1 MDKEETE
8 GVCFSSDGRLK
19 NYLLLLDGEFLHF
32 MGGCGRV
39 AGHLAL
45 KHYVPLKNLGARL
58 TNSKTGEVQ

>member
-1 MDKEETE
+1 MDQEETV

-19 NYLLLLDGEFLHF
+19 NYLLPLDGEFPHF

-45 KHYVPLKNLGARL
+45 KHYVPVKNLGA
-58 TNSKTGEVQ
+58 Q